1 MRKTIIS
8 LLIIII
14 IALSCKEEVIA
25 PVEIK
30 YPPTEKPKDSIATG
44 DIIGKLVVGYQGW
57 FGCAGDGSTRNTWV
71 HWGVGSGQPRP
82 GSLSFELYPDISEY
96 STTYQTGFANF
107 GNGQPARLFSSND
120 DNVVNTHFEWMQNY
134 GIDCA
139 ALQRFGSEFSTLSIK
154 LQRDGMALRVKNAAQ
169 TYGRKFYIMYD
180 ISGWTNF
187 QNEIKTDWTNTII
200 GSLALTTSSAYAK
213 ENGKPVVCIWGM
225 GVSTRPG
232 DATSWLDV
240 VNWFKSQGCY
250 VIVGTAKNWR
260 SQPENMSVYKA
271 ANMIQPWHVGSF
283 NASSLSNQLTVVEED
298 LAYCKVNS
306 LAYVPVTW
314 PGFAWSNWNGGAPN
328 STPRMHGD
336 FMWSQF
342 YNYKLKF
349 DAAGV
354 KASAYVAM
362 FDEYDEGTAIAK
374 AAENAS
380 MIPTNQYFLT
390 LDADGVAVTSDFYL
404 RLTGDGAKMLK
415 GKIPMTAT
423 HPTVHNST
431 NNAEFVSQTG
441 VPTTLAPGQTAT
453 VSVTM
458 KNTGTTTW
466 TKTNL
471 TKLGSFNPQ
480 DNTLLCPNRI
490 ELNTDESIAP
500 NQTKTF
506 TFVIVAPATAGTFN
520 FQWKMLQDGIGWFGK
535 ASTNQVINPI
545 QVSGVTLTPA
555 TASITINNTQQLTAN
570 VLPADAFN
578 KKVIWTTSNATVATV
593 NLSGLVTAV
602 SLGTATITATTED
615 GSKTSSS
622 AITVN
627 LAPYTMFDNCDE
639 LSGWNSGLSLNTL
652 EVKQGT
658 ACIEFTGS
666 GTDEFKRAYSTPYYS
681 GETVATCKLS
691 FWYYVSD
698 VSKVGNVNIE
708 IGSAGAPDVNE
719 YQWGVSA
726 SKLINGWNKIVLNTS
741 NASVRGIPN
750 LNAINWFRIFD
761 VKTGSITTR
770 IDAIEITH

>member
-1 MRKTIIS
+1 MWPDTREYTTT
-8 LLIIII
+8 
-14 IALSCKEEVIA
+14 
-25 PVEIK
+25 
-30 YPPTEKPKDSIATG
+30 YATG
-44 DIIGKLVVGYQGW
+44 YATL
-57 FGCAGDGSTRNTWV
+57 
-71 HWGVGSGQPRP
+71 
-82 GSLSFELYPDISEY
+82 
-96 STTYQTGFANF
+96 
-107 GNGQPARLFSSND
+107 GNGQPAKLFSSYD

-139 ALQRFGSEFSTLSIK
+139 ALQRFGSEFSNPAIK
-154 LQRDGMALRVKNAAQ
+154 QQRDGMAIKVKNAAQ
-169 TYGRKFYIMYD
+169 NYGRKFYIMYD

-187 QNEIKTDWTNTII
+187 QPEITADWTNTIV
-200 GSLALTTSSAYAK
+200 GTLALTTSPAYAK

-232 DATSWLDV
+232 DATSWLGV

-260 SQPENMSVYKA
+260 SQSENLSVYNA

-298 LAYCKVNS
+298 LSYCKNNS
-306 LAYVPVTW
+306 LAYVPVIW
-314 PGFAWSNWNGGAPN
+314 PGFAWSNWNGGDRNA
-328 STPRMHGD
+328 TPRMHGD

-349 DAAGV
+349 DAAGI

-374 AAENAS
+374 AAENSS

-404 RLTGDGAKMLK
+404 RLVSDGAKMLK
-415 GKIPMTAT
+415 GKISLTAT

-431 NNAEFVSQTG
+431 NNAEFVSQTD
-441 VPTTLAPGQTAT
+441 VPATLTPGQTAT

-480 DNTLLCPNRI
+480 DNIVLCQNRI

-520 FQWKMLQDGIGWFGK
+520 FQWKMVQDGIGWFGK
-535 ASTNQVINPI
+535 ASPNLVINPI
-545 QVSGVTLTPA
+545 QVSGVTVTPA
-555 TASITINNTQQLTAN
+555 TVSITINSTQQLTAT
-570 VLPADAFN
+570 VLPVDAIN
-578 KKVIWTTSNATVATV
+578 KKVFWTTSNASVATV
-593 NLSGLVTAV
+593 NSSGLVKAV
-602 SLGTATITATTED
+602 SQGTATITGTTES
-615 GSKTSSS
+615 GGKTSTST
-622 AITVN
+622 ITVD
-627 LAPYTMFDNCDE
+627 LPLYAMFENCDVVT
-639 LSGWNSGLSLNTL
+639 GWNSGLILNS
-652 EVKQGT
+652 VDFKQGT
-658 ACIEFTGS
+658 GCLEFTGTT
-666 GTDEFKRAYSTPYYS
+666 TDEFKKSFITPYYS
-681 GETVATCKLS
+681 GETVATCKVS

-698 VSKVGNVNIE
+698 VTKVGKVNIE
-708 IGSAGAPDVNE
+708 ISSSGAADINE
-719 YQWGVSA
+719 YQWSILASA
-726 SKLINGWNKIVLNTS
+726 LINGWNRIVLSTS
-741 NASVRGIPN
+741 NASVSGTPN

-761 VKTGSITTR
+761 VKTGSITTKL
-770 IDAIEITH
+770 DAIEISH